1 MSFNSERKFLANID
15 EVEFDV
21 QRTINFFFSL
31 WTEKFVL
38 FRTWSTFVFSLLFV
52 FVYKREIFTKSNGY
66 QSFSLETKLN
76 ELSPELS
83 HKWTFLFF
91 DRNTYTSVRNTCHIQ
106 PTTFRLGVRRKE
118 TAIFCA
124 LQKVVKKYIIQ

>member
-1 MSFNSERKFLANID
+1 MYVSFNSERKFLANID

-38 FRTWSTFVFSLLFV
+38 FRIWSTYVFSFLFV
-52 FVYKREIFTKSNGY
+52 FVYKRQIFTKSNGH

-76 ELSPELS
+76 EVSPELS

-91 DRNTYTSVRNTCHIQ
+91 DKNT
-106 PTTFRLGVRRKE
+106 
-118 TAIFCA
+118 
-124 LQKVVKKYIIQ
+124 